1 MFELRFPRWLLLGG
15 CWGITPPVGGGMWLP
30 SHHLLF
36 SSLHLLIC
44 LYLHPLVFALCLS
57 LFSSVCCGWEWA
69 SSSVG
74 AWLPVKANPG
84 QGRRCYPT
92 FHIQDKALNKYHW
105 PVLERVKELCTLST
119 IQIRNHHTY
128 SSVKTCFFFQ
138 SECPPWQSMNLQ
150 HLLQHELAAVVTAYW
165 QNSSLGLAQPAAL
178 CLHLVFTPS
187 TSVYTC
193 YVWTG
198 EGEWCPLD
206 PPSHTKQKTNT
217 LHHL

>member
-1 MFELRFPRWLLLGG
+1 
-15 CWGITPPVGGGMWLP
+15 MWLP

-105 PVLERVKELCTLST
+105 PVLERVKELCTLSA
-119 IQIRNHHTY
+119 IQIRNQHTY

-178 CLHLVFTPS
+178 CLHLVFTPLHLVHQS
-187 TSVYTC
+187 IHVMCELGKVSDVPLILPPTPNKRQILYTTSSWVSD
-193 YVWTG
+193 VAAV
-198 EGEWCPLD
+198 PL
-206 PPSHTKQKTNT
+206 PAVAA
-217 LHHL
+217 